1 MTRFGGESWNVAL
14 PDGWQG
20 HHDVGC
26 ESMFHANGPGALQ
39 ITAQRKNGLVT
50 ADDLRDL
57 AADHIANGAKPVDVQ
72 LGDFCGF
79 TFSYGFESDY
89 WRHWLLKA
97 GSLALIVS
105 YNCPLDERGA
115 EDRVVQLI
123 LSSLRN
129 SPRQ

>member
-26 ESMFHANGPGALQ
+26 VSMFHANGPGALQ

-115 EDRVVQLI
+115 EDKVVQLI